1 MIVVSNTSPLMNF
14 AVVGRLDV
22 LQKLY
27 GRILVPHSVRD
38 EIVVKGKDKPG
49 STEVAT
55 SEWIATRHVDDRT
68 RVNMLRLE
76 LDVGESEAIALA
88 LEVHADLVLLD
99 ERKGRYIAKCLGLR
113 YVGLLGVLV
122 EAKHKQLL
130 PAVKPIVD

>member
-1 MIVVSNTSPLMNF
+1 MIVVSNTSPLMNL

-55 SEWIATRHVDDRT
+55 SEWLRHGT
-68 RVNMLRLE
+68 LMIE
-76 LDVGESEAIALA
+76 LASTCQDWNLT
-88 LEVHADLVLLD
+88 
-99 ERKGRYIAKCLGLR
+99 
-113 YVGLLGVLV
+113 
-122 EAKHKQLL
+122 
-130 PAVKPIVD
+130 